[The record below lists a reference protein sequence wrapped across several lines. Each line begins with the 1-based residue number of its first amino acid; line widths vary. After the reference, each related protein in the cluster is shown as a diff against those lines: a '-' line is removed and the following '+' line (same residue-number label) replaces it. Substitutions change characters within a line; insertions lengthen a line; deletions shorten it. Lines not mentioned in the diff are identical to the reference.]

1 MEETI
6 PYVPLVASPLKK
18 GAAPL
23 VLDQEMYESLLS
35 LLKSSDEENHRL
47 AQFTLN
53 TCDIQKSIFWLWKL
67 AKHSNR
73 NRMVN
78 LRTKASRYLQ
88 ATAELH
94 NIAFKNEAEF
104 AEWLIDKNWMTQD
117 IFQVLEPHI
126 IEKLKDQCD
135 NIYYDVTVKLKEEYK
150 HLTPNHQE
158 ISFKEEKKDEK
169 VSDF

>member
-1 MEETI
+1 MEETT

-23 VLDQEMYESLLS
+23 VLDKEMYESLDS

-53 TCDIQKSIFWLWKL
+53 TCDIQKSIFWLWRL
-67 AKHSNR
+67 ADRSSY
-73 NRMVN
+73 RMVN

-88 ATAELH
+88 TTAELP
-94 NIAFKNEAEF
+94 ALARMDETEF
-104 AEWLIDKNWMTQD
+104 AEWLIDKNWMTHE
-117 IFQVLEPHI
+117 IFQVLEPSI
-126 IEKLKDQCD
+126 IKKLKDQCD
-135 NIYYDVTVKLKEEYK
+135 NQYYDVTVRLKEEYK
-150 HLTPNHQE
+150 HLTPNHQD
-158 ISFKEEKKDEK
+158 ISFKEVKDEK